1 MLTFRPH
8 SSRDNTIGVCVGK
21 KKRRLVIDKNLL
33 FSRSRFFKDRHH
45 DDGEPIGGEFVVCT
59 RSRAFCKHSGCVRQR
74 LGDPDSGA
82 RAMIEISTWP
92 DIDPDAFETYSSWL
106 YDGSIPIYPAD
117 KSTAALFRRLVKAH
131 SLGEAIKN
139 PEFLVAVQNA
149 ILSNNELI
157 PLDARAVKSR

>member
-1 MLTFRPH
+1 
-8 SSRDNTIGVCVGK
+8 
-21 KKRRLVIDKNLL
+21 
-33 FSRSRFFKDRHH
+33 
-45 DDGEPIGGEFVVCT
+45 
-59 RSRAFCKHSGCVRQR
+59 
-74 LGDPDSGA
+74 
-82 RAMIEISTWP
+82 MIEISTWP

-117 KSTAALFRRLVKAH
+117 KSAAALFRRLVKAH

-149 ILSNNELI
+149 ILSNKELI